1 MRGAETKRTDIVY
14 PITQLYLLIN
24 VMCKEGNFGSK
35 DFGSKDEERESAYK
49 PGSVKG
55 SHSSGM
61 RVTTQL

>member
-35 DFGSKDEERESAYK
+35 DEERESAYK